1 MPETVSDSPSAETKA
16 ASKPKPLFLKQP
28 PMVRVLLAL
37 VPIVVAGVHYFG
49 WRVVA
54 LLAVCV
60 AGGVATEWVTTRQR
74 GKPISQAVFVT
85 CFLYALSL
93 PPTMPFWMALVGIVV
108 GVLFGKEVFGG
119 FGRNFCNP
127 AIVGR
132 AFVYV
137 AFPIEMTGRFVPAFR
152 NFPAGFAHWSFATLP
167 DAPGWIRSV
176 ATKGVDAMTAATPM
190 WARRDFGYETPVLN
204 LFLGQIGGPFEGQYN
219 WKVLAAGSI
228 GEVCGLFIVLAAVYL
243 IATRTANWR
252 LTVSTL
258 LGATAACLLFRHGL
272 GVDKVPPLLFTLC
285 SGALLYGAVFMV
297 TDPVSAPK
305 KKPSMWIYG
314 AFIGVMIVL
323 LRWKAQFAGAVAFA
337 ILMGNIVGPTIDMAV
352 GALEARKKTAA
363 AEAKA

>member
-1 MPETVSDSPSAETKA
+1 MPETASENMSAEAKA
-16 ASKPKPLFLKQP
+16 ASRPKPLFLEQAV
-28 PMVRVLLAL
+28 MVRVVVSL
-37 VPIVVAGVHYFG
+37 VPIVVAGVYFFG

-60 AGGVATEWVTTRQR
+60 AGGVATEFVTTRRR
-74 GKPISQAVFVT
+74 GKPVSQAVFVT

-93 PPTMPFWMALVGIVV
+93 PPTMPFWMAAVGIVV

-119 FGRNFCNP
+119 FGRNFANP

-137 AFPIEMTGRFVPAFR
+137 AFPVEMTGHFVPAFR
-152 NFPAGFAHWSFATLP
+152 IFPAGFARWSFASLSETP
-167 DAPGWIRSV
+167 VWVRHV
-176 ATKGVDAMTAATPM
+176 AMKGVDAMTAATPM
-190 WARRDFGYETPVLN
+190 WARRDFGHDTPVLK
-204 LFLGQIGGPFEGQYN
+204 LFLGQIGGSFEDGVS

-228 GEVCGLFIVLAAVYL
+228 GEVCALFIILAGIYL
-243 IATRTANWR
+243 IATKTANWR
-252 LTVSTL
+252 LTLSTL
-258 LGATAACLLFRHGL
+258 FGAVAANFVFRTLGGAEG
-272 GVDKVPPLLFTLC
+272 VPPVLVTLF

-297 TDPVSAPK
+297 TDPVSAPR

-314 AFIGVMIVL
+314 AFIGAMVVL

-337 ILMGNIVGPTIDMAV
+337 ILMGNIVGPTIDLAV
-352 GALEARKKTAA
+352 VALEARKKAKA